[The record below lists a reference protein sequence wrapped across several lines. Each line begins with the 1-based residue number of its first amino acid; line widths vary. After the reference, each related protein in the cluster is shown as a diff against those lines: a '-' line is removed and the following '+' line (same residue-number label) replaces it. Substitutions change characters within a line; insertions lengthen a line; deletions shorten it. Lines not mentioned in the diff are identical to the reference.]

1 MIFSSFT
8 SIATLA
14 SFIQQIHYATDWSII
29 KQAQFDQAV
38 ESLQHP
44 GLSFGGAAEKT
55 DVILF
60 YIREQTSSPLTLCL
74 LTPTSNRILLL

>member
-8 SIATLA
+8 SIATLG
-14 SFIQQIHYATDWSII
+14 SFIQQIHYAVDWSTI

-38 ESLQHP
+38 KSLSHP
-44 GLSFGGAAEKT
+44 GLAFGGAAERT

-60 YIREQTSSPLTLCL
+60 YIRTYDPHL
-74 LTPTSNRILLL
+74 LRSV